1 MTTSTEALRSLV
13 AKLKLIEK
21 PVNNC
26 IFISQMHGVPYSGP
40 NWSAE
45 MAEAEQVLAEEEN
58 NGTVLNPKA
67 NQER

>member
-1 MTTSTEALRSLV
+1 
-13 AKLKLIEK
+13 
-21 PVNNC
+21 
-26 IFISQMHGVPYSGP
+26 MHGVPYSGP